1 MRADALKEP
10 KELTSTRNQA
20 WYLHQ
25 AKLAPYIFT
34 APFYL
39 LFFTFF
45 LFPSLAAL
53 VLSFYKWNGI
63 SDPEWLGLRNFE
75 RIFGDPDF
83 WQAVGNTGIYMG
95 AALFITVPLALVLAT
110 LLNSRDLGLRGVWR
124 SAYFTPVVTSSVA
137 IALVFGILY
146 SKDYGLINA
155 FFQAVGLPAVN
166 WLGDGNWAKV
176 SIIIL
181 MIWRWTGY
189 LMIYFLAGMQS
200 ISPEYYEAAMID
212 GASDLQQF
220 FRITIPLLRPVIL
233 YVSIIVTT
241 GSLQIFEEPFILT
254 SGGPANAT
262 LSVAQYL
269 YIHGISGL
277 KFGLGSAVG
286 LLMFVSIF
294 ALSAVQLRSFGIF
307 KQD

>member
-1 MRADALKEP
+1 MRVDAAP
-10 KELTSTRNQA
+10 TRKALETPGKNT
-20 WYLHQ
+20 WYLRQ
-25 AKLAPYIFT
+25 AKLAPYIFI

-39 LFFTFF
+39 LFFVFF

-63 SDPEWLGLRNFE
+63 GDPTWLGLRNFQRLFE
-75 RIFGDPDF
+75 DPDF
-83 WQAVGNTGIYMG
+83 WQAVGNTLIYVG
-95 AALFITVPLALVLAT
+95 AALFIIVPLALVLAT
-110 LLNSRDLGLRGVWR
+110 LLNSRELGMRSIWR

-137 IALVFGILY
+137 IALVFSLLY
-146 SKDYGLINA
+146 SRDYGLINA
-155 FFQAVGLPAVN
+155 IFLNLGLPAIN

-181 MIWRWTGY
+181 MVWRSTGY

-200 ISPEYYEAAMID
+200 ISQEYYEAAMID
-212 GASDLQQF
+212 GANDLQQF
-220 FRITIPLLRPVIL
+220 LRITIPLLRPVIL
-233 YVSIIVTT
+233 YVSIIVTI

-262 LSVAQYL
+262 LSISQYL
-269 YIHGISGL
+269 YVHGISGL

-286 LLMFVSIF
+286 LLMFLAIF
-294 ALSAVQLRSFGIF
+294 AISAVQLRAFGIF